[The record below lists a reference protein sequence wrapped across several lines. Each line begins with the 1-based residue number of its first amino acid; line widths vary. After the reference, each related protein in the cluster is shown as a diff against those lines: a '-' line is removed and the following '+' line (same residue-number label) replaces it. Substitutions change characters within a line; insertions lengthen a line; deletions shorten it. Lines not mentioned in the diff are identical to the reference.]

1 MMRSVIALTIGLV
14 VGTVALAGAG
24 ATEATAAPD
33 ALVAITTGALRPTLT
48 TLNPGEQV
56 TWINASGFPVV
67 RVVFDTVA
75 GARDMRGFFPSSVT
89 LPFSRPGVYPYTAFV
104 GGKALPLRGK
114 IVVK

>member
-1 MMRSVIALTIGLV
+1 MKKSVMLGVLLAIGILAVIGLNPIEA
-14 VGTVALAGAG
+14 VAV
-24 ATEATAAPD
+24 PD
-33 ALVAITTGALRPTLT
+33 PVVAITLGALRPTLT

-67 RVVFDTVA
+67 RVVFDAVA
-75 GARDMRGFFPSSVT
+75 GAPDVRGFFPSSIT